1 MGHGERVCKGKRCYV
16 SACVCVE
23 GMTERAC
30 WVLVN
35 SLHCLQTWNL
45 LVSAFHV
52 LELGIFH
59 HIWLGLY
66 LMKQVFTGFRLGVRA
81 NGAMLYSISVAFTH
95 ECEFRNSGVR

>member
-1 MGHGERVCKGKRCYV
+1 
-16 SACVCVE
+16 
-23 GMTERAC
+23 MTERAC

-81 NGAMLYSISVAFTH
+81 DGAMLYSISVAFTH